1 MAVHVYECL
10 FLLDPNKASADLDG
24 IIHQLNGTIT
34 KAGGEI
40 VDTRLWGEPKL
51 AYPIEKFRK
60 GTYVLCYFKSEAKNI
75 VEMEAQFR
83 LNDNILRQM
92 VLKLH
97 PHIAEGILA
106 HLQGGGDYGE
116 PQAAAAGRH

>member
-24 IIHQLNGTIT
+24 IIQQLNGMIT

-51 AYPIEKFRK
+51 AYPIDKFRK
-60 GTYVLCYFKSEAKNI
+60 GTYVLSYFKSEAKNI
-75 VEMEAQFR
+75 VDMESQFR
-83 LNDNILRQM
+83 LNENILRQM

-97 PHIAEGILA
+97 PHIAEGTLA
-106 HLQGGGDYGE
+106 HLQGGE
-116 PQAAAAGRH
+116 QEVAPAAAAGR